1 MGELTERSEQS
12 SEEHVT
18 LDTFGGKV
26 HVEWDPQGAVSPLG
40 QLPF

>member
-1 MGELTERSEQS
+1 MRGGIHQMGELIERSEQS

-26 HVEWDPQGAVSPLG
+26 DVE
-40 QLPF
+40 